1 VNTVKPSFL
10 IIYACGCLS
19 VMLLAGCADMQLAR
33 FAPPGIIKYEELA
46 GDQPPNPLIAER
58 IEERVEDSDS
68 PFPVIARTPSQS
80 PSGRPAEQRENLTTG
95 LEDKRDRLDVAIGA
109 DWDGVAQDRTRSEGL
124 LDKRDHLAED
134 LERDAKA
141 AARER
146 QSPPPKSGPQN

>member
-1 VNTVKPSFL
+1 VNSVKPSFL
-10 IIYACGCLS
+10 IIFSCGCLS
-19 VMLLAGCADMQLAR
+19 VTLLAGCADMQLAR

-68 PFPVIARTPSQS
+68 PFPVLARTPSQS
-80 PSGRPAEQRENLTTG
+80 PQGRTARQRENLTTG
-95 LEDKRDRLDVAIGA
+95 LEEKRDRLDVAIGA
-109 DWDGVAQDRTRSEGL
+109 DWGGVEQDRARSAGL
-124 LDKRDHLAED
+124 PDQRDLLAED